1 MIPKRIY
8 LSGGGVT
15 VIAHMGALKELQK
28 RGYLASVREWVGVS
42 AGALLSLCLVIG
54 YTLEEI
60 EDFYLRF
67 DFTNLVDIDSA
78 PGWIINYGL
87 DTGNKLRKLV
97 EACLHVKGLSET
109 ITFEE
114 LSNHRGLSF
123 RIFVTDLH
131 RAELVEYSDRLT
143 PNRSV
148 VDAVTASMSL
158 PYYFQPVID
167 SETGHFLID
176 GGTMSNYPLYMLT
189 HEELAETLGIYLRTV
204 PSAVEE
210 LEIQDLAFRPVQI
223 LLSMRARFE
232 TRQYMSQTILVE
244 LGHKNAID
252 FGIDNAMKQEMIRMG
267 REATIAFFKKRASTL
282 QRRYSVG

>member
-109 ITFEE
+109 ITFQE
-114 LSNHRGLSF
+114 LCNRGLSF

-176 GGTMSNYPLYMLT
+176 GGTISNYPLYMLT

-244 LGHKNAID
+244 LGHKSAID
-252 FGIDNAMKQEMIRMG
+252 FGIANDMKLDMIRMG
-267 REATIAFFKKRASTL
+267 REATVAFFKQRASTL

>member
-15 VIAHMGALKELQK
+15 VIAHMGVLKELNR
-28 RGYLASVREWVGVS
+28 RGYLASVREWIGVS
-42 AGALLSLCLVIG
+42 AGALLSLCLTIG
-54 YTLEEI
+54 YTLDEI

-109 ITFEE
+109 ITFQE
-114 LSNHRGLSF
+114 LSAIRGISF

-131 RAELVEYSDRLT
+131 RAELLEYSDRLT

-148 VDAVTASMSL
+148 VEAVTASMSL

-189 HEELAETLGIYLRTV
+189 PSELAETLGIYLRTV
-204 PSAVEE
+204 PSVREE

-232 TRQYMSQTILVE
+232 TRQYMGQTILVE
-244 LGHKNAID
+244 LGHKSAID
-252 FGIDNAMKQEMIRMG
+252 FGIDNDVKREMIRAG
-267 REATIAFFKKRASTL
+267 KEATEAFFKQRASTIR
-282 QRRYSVG
+282 RRYSVS